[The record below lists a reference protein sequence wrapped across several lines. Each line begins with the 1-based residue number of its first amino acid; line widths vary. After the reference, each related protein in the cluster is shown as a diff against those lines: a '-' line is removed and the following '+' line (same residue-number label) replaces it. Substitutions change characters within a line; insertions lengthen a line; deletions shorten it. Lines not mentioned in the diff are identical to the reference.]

1 MTSATGTPGG
11 TVTFFSGSTPIGTG
25 ALNGGVATLTT
36 TALPAGSDAVT
47 ASYAASGNFAASAS
61 PATIITV
68 KGASQTITFPAIA
81 SRAYGSAPF
90 AVTASSSLGSSYPVT
105 LACSLVRLRSAAAW

>member
-1 MTSATGTPGG
+1 MGTL
-11 TVTFFSGSTPIGTG
+11 S
-25 ALNGGVATLTT
+25 GGVATLNT

-47 ASYAASGNFAASAS
+47 ASYAASGNFAAGAS
-61 PATIITV
+61 PATIIAV

-90 AVTASSSLGSSYPVT
+90 AVGDFNAWAAVIRSRLPSR
-105 LACSLVRLRSAAAW
+105 LARPQSAPGP